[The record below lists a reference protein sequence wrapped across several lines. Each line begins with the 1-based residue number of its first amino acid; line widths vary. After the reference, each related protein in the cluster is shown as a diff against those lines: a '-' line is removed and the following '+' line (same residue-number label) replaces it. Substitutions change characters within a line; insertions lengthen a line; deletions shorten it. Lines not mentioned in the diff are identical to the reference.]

1 MASIPAAAG
10 SARSLRLSWG
20 LRELVIAGACLAVFG
35 ILLFNPRV
43 LNDGDTYWHLAAG
56 QWMLDH
62 GRVPNFDPFSFTHG
76 GQPWVPHEWLSE
88 IVMIGAFKTA
98 GWTGIVVLFGLATA
112 LSMALFLTWMSR
124 WLGPVALAAIAWFSV
139 GCMWVGLFT
148 RPHLL
153 ALPIM
158 IFWTSRLIDARA
170 EGRAPPLW
178 LALLMVLWANLHGS
192 FVFGALVAAPLALEA
207 LWEKRRDPWPVIRDW
222 GLFAAACLVA
232 ILLTPNGVNAIT
244 YPFHIMM
251 MKTLNG
257 IVEWLPPDFRKMSEF
272 QGAILLTLLV
282 CLSRGVKVPFFRTL
296 LLLVIFHMA
305 LTHQRHMLVLALIGP
320 LLLAEPIGRSFG
332 RTAAKPLA
340 APWLAAVVFALGA
353 LVMVG
358 VRAVDPV
365 TRPDAVTTPKTALQH
380 VPAALR
386 AQPVLNTYSFG
397 GYLAYSGI
405 KPFIDGR
412 ADMYGDDFFSGHM
425 RLMRGDAAEFA
436 KASAKYGLAWTIL
449 QPRERLAKQMDA
461 KPGWTLVYRDRWA
474 VVHARKDALEKAGR

>member
-1 MASIPAAAG
+1 
-10 SARSLRLSWG
+10 
-20 LRELVIAGACLAVFG
+20 
-35 ILLFNPRV
+35 
-43 LNDGDTYWHLAAG
+43 
-56 QWMLDH
+56 
-62 GRVPNFDPFSFTHG
+62 
-76 GQPWVPHEWLSE
+76 
-88 IVMIGAFKTA
+88 
-98 GWTGIVVLFGLATA
+98 
-112 LSMALFLTWMSR
+112 
-124 WLGPVALAAIAWFSV
+124 
-139 GCMWVGLFT
+139 
-148 RPHLL
+148 
-153 ALPIM
+153 M

-207 LWEKRRDPWPVIRDW
+207 LWEGRRDPWPVIRDW

-272 QGAILLTLLV
+272 QGAILLTLLI

>member
-10 SARSLRLSWG
+10 SVRSLRLSWG

-35 ILLFNPRV
+35 ILVFNPRV

-56 QWMLDH
+56 QWMLTH

-88 IVMIGAFKTA
+88 IVMIGAYKAA
-98 GWTGIVVLFGLATA
+98 GWTGIVLLFGLATA
-112 LSMALFLTWMSR
+112 LSMALFLGRLSR
-124 WLGPVALAAIAWFSV
+124 WLGPIALAATAWFSV

-158 IFWTSRLIDARA
+158 IYWTGRLLDARA
-170 EGRAPPLW
+170 EGKAPPLW

-222 GLFAAACLVA
+222 GVFAAACLVA
-232 ILLTPNGVNAIT
+232 ILLTPNGLHAIT
-244 YPFHIMM
+244 YPFHIMT

-257 IVEWLPPDFRKMSEF
+257 IVEWLPPDFRTMSEF

-282 CLSRGVKVPFFRTL
+282 CFSRGVKVPFFRTL
-296 LLLVIFHMA
+296 LLLFIFHMA

-332 RTAAKPLA
+332 RETAKPLT
-340 APWLAAVVFALGA
+340 APWLAAMVFALGA
-353 LVMVG
+353 LIMVG
-358 VRAVDPV
+358 VRAADPV

-412 ADMYGDDFFSGHM
+412 SDMYGDDFFSGHI

-436 KASAKYGLAWTIL
+436 RASAKYGLAWTIL
-449 QPRERLAKQMDA
+449 QPREPLAKLMDA
-461 KPGWTLVYRDRWA
+461 KPGWKLVYRDRWA
-474 VVHARKDALEKAGR
+474 VVHAREDALEKAGR